1 MTVPF
6 FIEEPITWKKVEVP
20 QDILYYCDMTTYDAD
35 REDLRY
41 IDCVWMHMGY
51 YGVPKDVMKG
61 VPKHVM
67 KAHREE
73 FNPPVRPV
81 FE

>member
-6 FIEEPITWKKVEVP
+6 FIEEPITWKKIEVP
-20 QDILYYCDMTTYDAD
+20 QDILYYCDMTTFDAD

-51 YGVPKDVMKG
+51 YGVPK
-61 VPKHVM
+61 HVM
-67 KAHREE
+67 KAVRDE
-73 FNPPVRPV
+73 FNPPVLPV

>member
-1 MTVPF
+1 MLPIFVT
-6 FIEEPITWKKVEVP
+6 EPITWKQIEVP
-20 QDILYYCDMTTYDAD
+20 SDIIKYCDMTTLNAD

-51 YGVPKDVMKG
+51 YGVPPEIMKE
-61 VPKHVM
+61 V
-67 KAHREE
+67 REE
-73 FNPPVRPV
+73 FNPKVKPI

>member
-1 MTVPF
+1 MTIPF

-20 QDILYYCDMTTYDAD
+20 PDIIQYCDMTTVNAD

-51 YGVPKDVMKG
+51 YGVPK
-61 VPKHVM
+61 HVM
-67 KAHREE
+67 KAHRDE
-73 FNPPVRPV
+73 FNPPVKPI
-81 FE
+81 FD